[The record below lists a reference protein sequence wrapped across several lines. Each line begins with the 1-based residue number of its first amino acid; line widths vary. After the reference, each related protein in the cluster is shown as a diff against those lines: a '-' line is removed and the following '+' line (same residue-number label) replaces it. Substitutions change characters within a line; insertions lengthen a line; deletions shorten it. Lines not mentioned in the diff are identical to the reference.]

1 MDILPTSKTYI
12 LSLLRMLTKRA
23 Q

>member
-12 LSLLRMLTKRA
+12 FSLLRMLTKRA